1 MNRLLKITALA
12 CVLTIGFTACEKD
25 NNTPEDETDQ
35 EYQAKVMV
43 KDGETKDLADVS
55 TTVNTEG
62 TISRNGDRYA
72 LRNFRQFE
80 MEEGEVTEDVATAFY
95 FDFKEN
101 DAVEAEDAPLIWIA
115 ESQEIGVRPNTEKG
129 YTLSYIDKAFASVSV
144 EDEFISVEKMGLAF
158 SPVAIGWAT
167 YSFQTH
173 MIEAVAD
180 RTLMLSKDGEPQFKF
195 QIRSIYSDET
205 PNQEVEATNFIYFS
219 VDYQEF
225 K

>member
-101 DAVEAEDAPLIWIA
+101 DAVEAEDAPLTWIA
-115 ESQEIGVRPNTEKG
+115 EAMEMGVQPNTAKG
-129 YTLSYIDKAFASVSV
+129 YTLSYIDKDFASVTV
-144 EDEFISVEKMGLAF
+144 EDDLIDVEKMGIALF
-158 SPVAIGWAT
+158 PGAIGWAT
-167 YSFQTH
+167 YNMGTH
-173 MIEAVAD
+173 MIEAVED
-180 RTLMLSKDGEPQFKF
+180 RTLVLSKDGEPQFKF

-205 PNQEVEATNFIYFS
+205 PNQEIGPTNYIYFS